1 MNLNI
6 DFEKLLNDAVA
17 AAVAA
22 TAEAKNREPD
32 FASKADQMELIAK
45 ISANTTISILKG
57 YHQQLFD
64 ALQNFEASR
73 QS

>member
-6 DFEKLLNDAVA
+6 DFEKLLNDAVD

-22 TAEAKNREPD
+22 TAETKNREPN

-45 ISANTTISILKG
+45 VSASTTISILKG
-57 YHQQLFD
+57 YHQQLCD
-64 ALQNFEASR
+64 ALQNCEATL
-73 QS
+73 Q